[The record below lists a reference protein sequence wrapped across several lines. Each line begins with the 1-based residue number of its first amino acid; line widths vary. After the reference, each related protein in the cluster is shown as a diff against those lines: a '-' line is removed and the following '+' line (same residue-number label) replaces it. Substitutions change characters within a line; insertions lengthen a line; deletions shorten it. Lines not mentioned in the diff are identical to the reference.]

1 MTASIPVSLLLI
13 ALWPAAGRC
22 ELADIV
28 ISHAKVISP
37 PDTVIENATVVIA
50 HGRITYVGA
59 GKRQIRGRHTID
71 AHGRV
76 VIPGLIDTHVHLNI
90 EPIANRAMYQR
101 WVVTGSGQLLQ
112 KYLRAGFTTIMSL
125 GDYWP
130 GVLQLREKIK
140 EGKISGPRLLV
151 AGPLITPPYGHAAA
165 FSPQC
170 AKIAFCRQSGWYR
183 EIATQAQARA
193 LIDDIASRGADAV
206 KIANEPTR
214 APDGKPVGFAPAV
227 LRTLIEDAHRHGLR
241 VYVHPASEAYA
252 VAAIQAGADV
262 MAHGPGIEFFTQGEA
277 PTEDP
282 LGPLIRIAAER
293 NIPISTTMVGPLGQV
308 NAKTANAVRQDAKHL
323 FDAGINLGFG
333 TDSIGSELNTSQEF
347 AALADSGLSPM
358 QILQVATLNA
368 ARELGLQKEIGT
380 LEVGKRAD
388 LVMVAGDPLK
398 AIQALDRIELVI
410 TNGRIALDDCA
421 GSASFND

>member
-1 MTASIPVSLLLI
+1 MTASILVSLLLI

-37 PDTVIENATVVIA
+37 PDTVIEDATVIITR
-50 HGRITYVGA
+50 GKITYVGPV
-59 GKRQIRGRHTID
+59 KRQIQGRHSID

-90 EPIANRAMYQR
+90 EPIASRAMYDR
-101 WVVTGSGQLLQ
+101 WMATDSGQLLQ
-112 KYLRAGFTTIMSL
+112 KYLRRGFTTIMSL

-130 GVLQLREKIK
+130 GVLQLREKI
-140 EGKISGPRLLV
+140 EQGKIPGPRLLV

-165 FSPQC
+165 FSPPC

-183 EIATQAQARA
+183 EIATEAQARA
-193 LIDDIASRGADAV
+193 LIDDIASRGANAV

-214 APDGKPVGFAPAV
+214 SPDGKPVGFAPGV
-227 LRTLIEDAHRHGLR
+227 LHTLIETAHRHGLR
-241 VYVHPASEAYA
+241 VYVHPASVAYA
-252 VAAIQAGADV
+252 VEAIQAGADV
-262 MAHGPGIEFFTQGEA
+262 MAHGPGIEFFTPGET
-277 PTEDP
+277 PTGDALE
-282 LGPLIRIAAER
+282 PLIKIGAAR

-308 NAKTANAVRQDAKHL
+308 DAKTANAVRQDAKHL
-323 FDAGINLGFG
+323 FDAGIVLGFG
-333 TDSIGSELNTSQEF
+333 TDSIGNDLNTSQAF
-347 AALADSGLSPM
+347 AALAESGLSPM
-358 QILQVATLNA
+358 QVLQVATLNA

-388 LVMVAGDPLK
+388 VVMVAGDPLK
-398 AIQALDRIELVI
+398 TIQALDRIDLVI
-410 TNGRIALDDCA
+410 TNGRIAFDDHA
-421 GSASFND
+421 GSASSND